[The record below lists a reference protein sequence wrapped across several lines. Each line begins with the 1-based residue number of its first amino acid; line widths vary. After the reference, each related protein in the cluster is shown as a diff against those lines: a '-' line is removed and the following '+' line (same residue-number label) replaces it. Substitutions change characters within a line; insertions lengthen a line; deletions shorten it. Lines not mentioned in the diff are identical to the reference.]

1 MQLLST
7 ISKYLILVLLTCS
20 FLVVWDNGGI
30 PEFPHTN
37 SINARVS
44 TSFHYPD
51 SVWVNLSRDL
61 NLDHKAQSARV
72 KAEIRKLLAD
82 QDKFYSILD
91 AAGPYIFYI
100 YKQVQVRGLPA
111 ELALIPI
118 IESEF
123 NPYDKSKKG
132 ATGLW
137 QLMPGTASELGVK
150 VRNGYDGRRNIVD
163 STKAA
168 LAYFK
173 DLGNMF
179 NGDWYLA
186 MAAYN
191 SGQGRVKSAV
201 RRTGSNSF
209 WNLRPLPQETKYYVP
224 KLLAVAAILKNPEKY
239 GVELPV
245 VTNQPYFSE
254 VKVKKA
260 VNLAKVAKTSG
271 INMKTLDLLN
281 PDYKNGPAP
290 KKNDAY
296 SVLVP
301 VDKVPAVKAQ
311 LADSVIKVTVTP
323 QTSPSS
329 QRAITH

>member
-1 MQLLST
+1 MQLLSST
-7 ISKYLILVLLTCS
+7 SKYLILVLLTCS
-20 FLVVWDNGGI
+20 FLVVWDNNRI
-30 PEFPHTN
+30 PELT
-37 SINARVS
+37 RVNLTS
-44 TSFHYPD
+44 KQVNTSFKRTD
-51 SVWVNLSRDL
+51 SVWMSLSRDL
-61 NLDHKAQSARV
+61 NLDHKAQSAQV

-82 QDKFYSILD
+82 QDKLYSILE
-91 AAGPYIFYI
+91 AAGPYIYYI
-100 YKQVQVRGLPA
+100 YKQVQARGLPA

-150 VRNGYDGRRNIVD
+150 VKGSYDGRRNVID

-168 LAYFK
+168 LAYFN

-191 SGQGRVKSAV
+191 SGQGRVMSAV
-201 RRTGSNSF
+201 RRTGSQSF
-209 WNLRPLPQETKYYVP
+209 WKLHRLPQETKYYVP
-224 KLLAVAAILKNPEKY
+224 KLLAVAAIVKDPNKY
-239 GVELPV
+239 GIELPV
-245 VTNQPYFSE
+245 VVNKPYFTE
-254 VKVKKA
+254 IKVNKA
-260 VNLAKVAKTSG
+260 VNLNKVAKSSG
-271 INMKTLDLLN
+271 INLKTLNLLN

-290 KKNDAY
+290 KKKDNAY

-301 VDKVPAVKAQ
+301 VEKVTAVKKQ
-311 LADSVIKVTVTP
+311 LEVKS
-323 QTSPSS
+323 
-329 QRAITH
+329 